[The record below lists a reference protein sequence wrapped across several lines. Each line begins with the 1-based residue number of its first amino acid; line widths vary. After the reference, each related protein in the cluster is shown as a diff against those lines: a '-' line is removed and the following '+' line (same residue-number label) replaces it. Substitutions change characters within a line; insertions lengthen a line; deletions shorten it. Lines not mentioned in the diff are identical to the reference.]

1 LRVLAAARVALAASW
16 DVAISAMAGKK
27 PGVGTAV
34 AKPEPEPETAP
45 AADAAAA
52 AEVAP
57 KPRFDRRKLIMVGA
71 PLLVAGL
78 GAGLWFTGV
87 LPHLLGLSRDAKQ
100 AADAA
105 ASMAPVFV
113 DLPEMVANLD
123 SNPHRPS
130 YVKLVA
136 RLELGS
142 PADAARVQQAM
153 PRLQD
158 LFQTY
163 LREMHPDELRG
174 AAGTYR
180 LREELIARAAVAA
193 APAMIKDVLFTELL
207 VQ

>member
-1 LRVLAAARVALAASW
+1 
-16 DVAISAMAGKK
+16 MAK
-27 PGVGTAV
+27 T
-34 AKPEPEPETAP
+34 EPETEP
-45 AADAAAA
+45 AAATDGAADENAAA
-52 AEVAP
+52 
-57 KPRFDRRKLIMVGA
+57 KLGFDKRKLIMMGA

-78 GAGLWFTGV
+78 GAGLWFSGV
-87 LPHLLGLSRDAKQ
+87 LPRLLGLAHDTKP
-100 AADAA
+100 ADAA
-105 ASMAPVFV
+105 AASAAPVFI

-136 RLELGS
+136 RLELSS
-142 PADAARVQQAM
+142 PSDVARVTQAM

-163 LREMHPDELRG
+163 VREMHPDELRG

-180 LREELIARAAVAA
+180 LREELIARATIAVA
-193 APAMIKDVLFTELL
+193 PATVKDVLFTELL

>member
-1 LRVLAAARVALAASW
+1 M
-16 DVAISAMAGKK
+16 ISAMAGKK

-34 AKPEPEPETAP
+34 AKPVPETETETEP
-45 AADAAAA
+45 AADAAAEGA
-52 AEVAP
+52 VAP
-57 KPRFDRRKLIMVGA
+57 ASRFDRRKLIMVGA
-71 PLLVAGL
+71 PLLVAAL
-78 GAGLWFTGV
+78 GAGLWFSGV
-87 LPHLLGLSRDAKQ
+87 LPRLLGLSRSAQQ

-105 ASMAPVFV
+105 ASTAPVFV

-142 PADAARVQQAM
+142 PADVARVQQAM

-163 LREMHPDELRG
+163 LREMHPEELRG